1 VFVYGPF
8 SPGRTRDGRGF
19 RAEDGRARRD
29 WCGADLPIW
38 LAVNRRLILASAS
51 PARRQL
57 LEWAG
62 LSPEVAVSQV
72 TEDGVDDL
80 PTIDAVRVLAQ
91 RKARAVARAELAQ
104 RAGDPPIV
112 IGCDSMLEFDNETW
126 GKPSSPAEVIQRWR
140 RLRGRE
146 GLLHTGHCVIDTSTN
161 ATAAATDTAVVR
173 FGNPDDREIEAYSR
187 TKEALEVAGPFT
199 LEGRSAPWIESI
211 VGNYG
216 TITGISL
223 ALLRRLLAE
232 VNVEIIDLWS

>member
-1 VFVYGPF
+1 M
-8 SPGRTRDGRGF
+8 
-19 RAEDGRARRD
+19 
-29 WCGADLPIW
+29 W

-62 LSPEVAVSQV
+62 LSPEVAVSHV
-72 TEDGVDDL
+72 SEDGVDHL
-80 PTIDAVRVLAQ
+80 PASDAVRLLAE
-91 RKARAVARAELAQ
+91 RKAEAVAEAVMDPVPV
-104 RAGDPPIV
+104 DPPIV
-112 IGCDSMLEFDNETW
+112 VGCDSMLEFDGEIW
-126 GKPSSPAEVIQRWR
+126 GKASSPEEVVERWR

-146 GLLHTGHCVIDTSTN
+146 GLLHTGHCVIDA
-161 ATAAATDTAVVR
+161 ATGKKAAATDTARVN
-173 FGNPDDREIEAYSR
+173 FGAPEDREIELYSQ
-187 TKEALEVAGPFT
+187 TTEALEVAGPFT